1 MAIFATSM
9 ENKEQQDNRQPYMIH
24 VPCSMFSA
32 SNKMKKVP
40 AINQEA
46 KCGRV
51 MIPGILLVTT
61 TDVNMIIGIL
71 ERGANQKH

>member
-1 MAIFATSM
+1 
-9 ENKEQQDNRQPYMIH
+9 
-24 VPCSMFSA
+24 MFSA